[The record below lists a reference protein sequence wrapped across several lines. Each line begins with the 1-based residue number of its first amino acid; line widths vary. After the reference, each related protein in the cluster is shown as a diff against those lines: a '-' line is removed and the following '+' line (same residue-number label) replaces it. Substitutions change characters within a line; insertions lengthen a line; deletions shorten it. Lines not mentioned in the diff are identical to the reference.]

1 MIYLILYIGIS
12 FNLWYNIKRVDTY
25 ILISWRSL
33 QIKELALQVIQSLP
47 DNVSDEEIAEALLL
61 IGSIMKG
68 YKQAED
74 GRSITTEELLKE
86 IAEL

>member
-1 MIYLILYIGIS
+1 MKSLIKYKIYSII
-12 FNLWYNIKRVDTY
+12 IK
-25 ILISWRSL
+25 ILIFKKGG
-33 QIKELALQVIQSLP
+33 IYKMKELALQVIQNLP

-74 GRSITTEELLKE
+74 GASITTEQLLKE
-86 IAEL
+86 IAKW

>member
-1 MIYLILYIGIS
+1 M
-12 FNLWYNIKRVDTY
+12 
-25 ILISWRSL
+25 
-33 QIKELALQVIQSLP
+33 KELALQVIQNLP

-74 GRSITTEELLKE
+74 GTSITTEQLLEE
-86 IAEL
+86 IAKW

>member
-1 MIYLILYIGIS
+1 M
-12 FNLWYNIKRVDTY
+12 
-25 ILISWRSL
+25 
-33 QIKELALQVIQSLP
+33 KELALQVIQNLP

-86 IAEL
+86 IAEW

>member
-1 MIYLILYIGIS
+1 M
-12 FNLWYNIKRVDTY
+12 
-25 ILISWRSL
+25 
-33 QIKELALQVIQSLP
+33 KELALQVIQNLP

-74 GRSITTEELLKE
+74 GASITTEQLLKE
-86 IAEL
+86 IAIIF

>member
-1 MIYLILYIGIS
+1 M
-12 FNLWYNIKRVDTY
+12 
-25 ILISWRSL
+25 
-33 QIKELALQVIQSLP
+33 KELALQVIQNLP

-74 GRSITTEELLKE
+74 ETSITTEQLLEE
-86 IAEL
+86 ISKW